1 MFDRYLPAPAI
12 VEEHQR
18 VSASVVTLRL
28 RFLDSERQAS
38 YRFVPGQFN
47 MLYLY
52 GLGEVPISVSSDPR
66 DDAFFE
72 HTIRALGRI
81 TKGLTT
87 LRPGDTLGVR
97 GPFGRGWPVEEA
109 RGRDVVLI
117 IEGLGCSPLVSVI
130 QYLMR
135 RRADYGRLYI
145 LRGVYSPDDLIWRH
159 CYQQWV
165 QQPGVSILLAA
176 EQAGDDWPWYRGPVT
191 DLLSRIDP
199 DPDTCVAMLCGAEL
213 TMLAAV
219 AQLRE
224 QGLADNRIWL
234 SLQRNMQCGDGL
246 CGQCQLGP
254 HRVCR
259 DGPVFRYAEI
269 ADFYGARGF

>member
-1 MFDRYLPAPAI
+1 MSDRYLPAPAV
-12 VEEHQR
+12 VEERRQ
-18 VSASVVTLRL
+18 VSATVVTLRL
-28 RFLDSERQAS
+28 RFLDPQRQAG

-66 DDAFFE
+66 DNAFFE
-72 HTIRALGRI
+72 HSIRALGRI
-81 TKGLTT
+81 TKGLAA
-87 LRPGDTLGVR
+87 LQPGDSLGVR

-130 QYLMR
+130 QYLMH
-135 RRADYGRLYI
+135 RRADYGRIYI
-145 LRGVYSPDDLIWRH
+145 LRGVRRPEDLIWRH

-165 QQPGVSILLAA
+165 QQTGVSILLAA
-176 EQAGDDWPWYRGPVT
+176 EQAGEEWPWYGGPVT

-224 QGLADNRIWL
+224 QGLADHRIWL